1 MSQSVSELIQALESP
16 QGRQTA
22 RARLLALGS
31 IAVPQ
36 LLDTLKVGSS
46 TALRK
51 AALSILSELQ
61 DPRAETAFR
70 GSLDDTDEDV
80 RAISAQGLYRLNTPD
95 ALDACIRTI
104 NDAPDPL
111 HYDITPSVQA
121 LGSLGLSALTQVLP
135 LLLSSDAR
143 TRQHAQRVLETV
155 SAQAIAPG
163 ARGMSAS
170 LDRAW
175 TSLWQMNG
183 SYQWDG
189 PEAQRI
195 EAVHLW
201 QQWVEEK
208 LK

>member
-1 MSQSVSELIQALESP
+1 MSPSVPELIQALESP
-16 QGRQTA
+16 QERQGA
-22 RARLLALGS
+22 RAQLLALGS

-36 LLDTLKVGSS
+36 LLTAFEGRSS
-46 TALRK
+46 GALRK
-51 AALSILSELQ
+51 AVLSILSELK
-61 DPRAETAFR
+61 DPRAETVFR
-70 GSLDDTDEDV
+70 ESLQDTDEDI
-80 RAISAQGLYRLNTPD
+80 RAISAQGLSRLDTPD

-111 HYDITPSVQA
+111 HYDVTPSVQA
-121 LGSLGLSALTQVLP
+121 LATLGLRALPQVLP

-155 SAQAIAPG
+155 SAQAIAPVAG
-163 ARGMSAS
+163 GKSAS

-175 TSLWQMNG
+175 TSLWQKNG

-189 PEAQRI
+189 PEAQRV